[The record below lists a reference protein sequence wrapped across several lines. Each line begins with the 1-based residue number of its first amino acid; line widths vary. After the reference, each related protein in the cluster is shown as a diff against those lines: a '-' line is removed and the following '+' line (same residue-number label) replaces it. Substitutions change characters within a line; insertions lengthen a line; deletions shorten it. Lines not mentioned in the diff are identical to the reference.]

1 MILWGGTKMLIDIA
15 KWKSY
20 ENLDEALKKELNH
33 YNEEDLYEAFYT
45 DLAFGTGGMRGILG
59 PGTNRMNI
67 YTMRRANYGYGKYIL
82 QTKKANP
89 SVVIA
94 YDCRHNSRLFAEE
107 SARVLA
113 TMGIKVLLFDKIT
126 PTPELSFA
134 VRELKATGGIVITA
148 SHNPPNY
155 NGYKIYD
162 EFGCQLVP
170 DLADIVIDE
179 IAKAPDA
186 FQIVVESFN
195 SLKQK
200 GFIEIIDDRI
210 DTAYLN
216 KVKSI
221 RVHKE
226 LNKEN
231 FLVVFTS
238 LHGTSSLLGQ
248 RLLQETGY
256 RYIPVVEQMVA
267 DPNFST
273 VSSPNPENHEAF
285 DLAITYAKKH
295 HADICI
301 ATDPDADR
309 VGLAVYHQGKY
320 VLLTG
325 NQTGPILIEYLAK
338 YRTLN
343 KKGVLFNT
351 IVTSSLGAE
360 IARKHG
366 LDVVSTLTGFKYIG
380 EQAKLLEN
388 TDREFFFGYEES
400 YGYVVSDFVRDKDSL
415 QALLL
420 CSEVACF
427 YKNQGK
433 TLLDVLE
440 RIYQEYGYYQDH
452 LINITLT
459 GASGA
464 QKIEEILNYFHQEK
478 QSNIQGLQIV
488 AKEDYLLQQ
497 RFENNQIMKL
507 TLPKANVIKYFLDDG
522 SWFVLRPSGTEP
534 KMKVYISVVTS
545 SHQDSIQRSKEIENK
560 VMELI
565 NQIKGETII

>member
-1 MILWGGTKMLIDIA
+1 MLTDIV
-15 KWKSY
+15 KWKNY
-20 ENLDEALKKELNH
+20 KDLDETLKKELDSFT
-33 YNEEDLYEAFYT
+33 EEDYYEAFYT

-67 YTMRRANYGYGKYIL
+67 YTMRRANYGYGQYIL

-113 TMGIKVLLFDKIT
+113 TMGIKVLVFDKIT

-162 EFGCQLVP
+162 DFGCQLVP

-186 FQIVVESFN
+186 FQIDVESFA

-200 GFIEIIDDRI
+200 GYIEIVDDSI

-221 RVHKE
+221 RVHPD

-231 FLVVFTS
+231 FLVVFTP

-256 RYIPVVEQMVA
+256 SCIPVVEQMVA

-273 VSSPNPENHEAF
+273 VSSPNPENKEAF

-309 VGLAVYHQGKY
+309 MGIAVNHQGNY

-325 NQTGPILIEYLAK
+325 NQTGAILIQYLAK
-338 YRTLN
+338 YRTLK

-351 IVTSSLGAE
+351 IVTSPLGAA
-360 IARKHG
+360 IARKYH
-366 LDVVSTLTGFKYIG
+366 LDVISTLTGFKYIG

-388 TDREFFFGYEES
+388 TEREFFFGYEES

-420 CSEVACF
+420 CSEVACY

-433 TLLDVLE
+433 TLVDVLE
-440 RIYQEYGYYQDH
+440 EIYQEYGYYHDH

-464 QKIEEILNYFHQEK
+464 QKIEEILNYFHNEK
-478 QSNIQGLQIV
+478 QSNFQGLKIV

-497 RFENNQIMKL
+497 RFENNQTTKL
-507 TLPKANVIKYFLDDG
+507 ALPKANVIKYFLDDG

-534 KMKVYISVVTS
+534 KMKVYISVVTNS
-545 SHQDSIQRSKEIENK
+545 RHDSILRSKEIEQK

-565 NQIKGETII
+565 NHIKGE

>member
-1 MILWGGTKMLIDIA
+1 MLIDIA

>member
-1 MILWGGTKMLIDIA
+1 
-15 KWKSY
+15 
-20 ENLDEALKKELNH
+20 
-33 YNEEDLYEAFYT
+33 
-45 DLAFGTGGMRGILG
+45 
-59 PGTNRMNI
+59 
-67 YTMRRANYGYGKYIL
+67 
-82 QTKKANP
+82 
-89 SVVIA
+89 
-94 YDCRHNSRLFAEE
+94 
-107 SARVLA
+107 
-113 TMGIKVLLFDKIT
+113 MGFKVLLFDKIT

-134 VRELKATGGIVITA
+134 VRKLKATGGIVITA

-162 EFGCQLVP
+162 DQGCQLVP
-170 DLADIVIDE
+170 DLADIVIKE
-179 IAKAPDA
+179 IEKAPDVFSIA
-186 FQIVVESFN
+186 AESFV

-200 GFIEIIDDRI
+200 GFVEIIDNSI
-210 DTAYLN
+210 DDAYLS

-221 RVHKE
+221 SVHKD
-226 LNKEN
+226 LNKEK

-248 RLLQETGY
+248 RLLQEVGY
-256 RYIPVVEQMVA
+256 SYIPVAEQMIA
-267 DPNFST
+267 DPNFTT
-273 VSSPNPENHEAF
+273 VASPNPENPQAF
-285 DLAITYAKKH
+285 DLAIKYAKEH

-309 VGLAVYHQGKY
+309 VGLAVLHQGEY

-338 YRTLN
+338 YRKMN

-351 IVTSSLGAE
+351 IVTSSLGAK
-360 IARKHG
+360 IAEKYG
-366 LDVVSTLTGFKYIG
+366 IDVTSTLTGFKYIG
-380 EQAKLLEN
+380 EQAKNIEN

-433 TLLDVLE
+433 TLIDVLE
-440 RIYQEYGYYQDH
+440 SIYKEYGYFQDSV
-452 LINITLT
+452 INITLA

-464 QKIEEILNYFHQEK
+464 QKIEEILDYFRNEK
-478 QSNIQGLQIV
+478 QSNWNGLQIV
-488 AKEDYLLQQ
+488 VKEDYLLQQ
-497 RFENNQIMKL
+497 RYENNQITKL
-507 TLPKANVIKYFLDDG
+507 TLPQSNVIKYFLDDG

-534 KMKVYISVVTS
+534 KMKVYISVVTNS
-545 SHQDSIQRSKEIENK
+545 RQDSILRSKVIEK
-560 VMELI
+560 QVMEQV
-565 NQIKGETII
+565 NKIKGE

>member
-1 MILWGGTKMLIDIA
+1 MLIDVA
-15 KWKSY
+15 KWK
-20 ENLDEALKKELNH
+20 NNAKLDDGLKKELLGL
-33 YNEEDLYEAFYT
+33 NEKELHEAFYT

-67 YTMRRANYGYGKYIL
+67 YTLRRANYGYGKYIL
-82 QTKKANP
+82 QTKKPNP

-94 YDCRHNSRLFAEE
+94 YDNRHNSLLFAHE

-162 EFGCQLVP
+162 DSGCQLVP
-170 DLADIVIDE
+170 DLADIVIAE
-179 IAKAPDA
+179 IAKAPEVFA
-186 FQIVVESFN
+186 IAAESFDN
-195 SLKQK
+195 LREK
-200 GFIEIIDDRI
+200 GLIAILDDKIDI
-210 DTAYLN
+210 AYLS
-216 KVKSI
+216 KVKDIS
-221 RVHKE
+221 V
-226 LNKEN
+226 NKKQYKGN
-231 FLVVFTS
+231 FLVVFTA

-248 RLLQETGY
+248 RLLKETGY
-256 RYIPVVEQMVA
+256 NYIPVAEQMIA
-267 DPNFST
+267 DPNFTT
-273 VSSPNPENHEAF
+273 VTSPNPENPEAYE
-285 DLAITYAKKH
+285 LAIKYAKKH

-309 VGLAVYHQGKY
+309 LGVAVLHKGEY
-320 VLLTG
+320 VLLNG
-325 NQTGPILIEYLAK
+325 NQTGAILVQYLAK
-338 YRTLN
+338 YRKLT

-351 IVTSSLGAE
+351 IVTSSLGAK
-360 IARKHG
+360 IAEKYG
-366 LDVVSTLTGFKYIG
+366 IDVVSTLTGFKFIG
-380 EQAKLLEN
+380 EQARLLEN

-427 YKNQGK
+427 YKNLGK
-433 TLLDVLE
+433 TLVDVLAD
-440 RIYQEYGYYQDH
+440 IYEEYGYYQDH
-452 LINITLT
+452 LVNINLL

-464 QKIEEILNYFHQEK
+464 EKIEMILDYFREDS
-478 QSNIQGLQIV
+478 QSDINGLKIV
-488 AKEDYLLQQ
+488 AKEDYLLQK
-497 RFENNQIMKL
+497 RYANDKVTNLKL
-507 TLPKANVIKYFLDDG
+507 PPSNVIKYFLDDG

-534 KMKVYISVVTS
+534 KMKVYISVVTNNKKS
-545 SHQDSIQRSKEIENK
+545 SEKRILAIEEK
-560 VMELI
+560 VMELV
-565 NQIKGETII
+565 NKVRGEE

>member
-1 MILWGGTKMLIDIA
+1 MLADIV
-15 KWKSY
+15 KWKEN
-20 ENLDEALKKELNH
+20 ENLDKSLKIELDSLNEAN
-33 YNEEDLYEAFYT
+33 LYEAFYT

-67 YTMRRANYGYGKYIL
+67 YTIRRANYGYGKYIL
-82 QTKKANP
+82 QTKKPNP

-134 VRELKATGGIVITA
+134 VRKLKATGGIVITA

-162 EFGCQLVP
+162 DQGCQLVP
-170 DLADIVIDE
+170 DLADIVIKE
-179 IAKAPDA
+179 IEKAPDVFSIA
-186 FQIVVESFN
+186 AESFV
-195 SLKQK
+195 SLQQK
-200 GFIEIIDDRI
+200 GFVETIDNSIDD
-210 DTAYLN
+210 AYLS

-221 RVHKE
+221 SVHKN

-256 RYIPVVEQMVA
+256 SYIPVAEQMIA
-267 DPNFST
+267 DPNFTT
-273 VSSPNPENHEAF
+273 VASPNPENPQAF
-285 DLAITYAKKH
+285 DLAIQYAKEY

-309 VGLAVYHQGKY
+309 VGLAVLHQGEY

-338 YRTLN
+338 YRKMN

-351 IVTSSLGAE
+351 IVTSSLGAK
-360 IARKHG
+360 IAEKYG
-366 LDVVSTLTGFKYIG
+366 IDVTSTLTGFKYIG
-380 EQAKLLEN
+380 EQAKNIEN

-433 TLLDVLE
+433 TLIDVLE
-440 RIYQEYGYYQDH
+440 SIYKEYGYFQDSV
-452 LINITLT
+452 INITLA

-464 QKIEEILNYFHQEK
+464 QKIEEILDYFRNEK
-478 QSNIQGLQIV
+478 QSNWNGLQIV
-488 AKEDYLLQQ
+488 VKEDYLLQQ
-497 RFENNQIMKL
+497 RYENNQITKL
-507 TLPKANVIKYFLDDG
+507 TLPQSNVIKYFLDDG

-534 KMKVYISVVTS
+534 KMKVYISVVTNS
-545 SHQDSIQRSKEIENK
+545 RQDSILRSKVIEK
-560 VMELI
+560 QVMEQV
-565 NQIKGETII
+565 NKIKGE